1 MNLSD
6 YPTAWQR
13 KTLWSAVT
21 ALAMVLIG
29 AIAVG
34 LIYLTSRVLGFLQ
47 PILIPFAV
55 AGVMAYLLDPAVER
69 LQRWGKK
76 WGVTRQAAVIAVFGV
91 VTIALV
97 GVLLW
102 VVPAI
107 SHQTHNIVRK
117 VPRYTDRVKIMVIDF
132 AQTVQAKTGLKLFP
146 PTEAEVEAEEKS
158 LGEPKPDT
166 GVAVDAPASPT
177 VDSVA
182 PVVVPTV
189 PSGPSMP
196 VTPAVITPPATGP
209 PASPATEVAKDETA
223 AIAKP
228 SDPQLD
234 WQQIISGRW
243 VQTTLPVVF
252 KNMWNFVTS
261 SVGGFLGV
269 FGFLL
274 SMIIVPVYLWYFLI
288 ESPNIAKSW
297 GDYVP
302 LTKSAFKD
310 EVVSALG
317 EINGYLIA
325 FFRGQLVVSLINGT
339 ATGLGLV
346 IVGLDFGVL
355 IGLLLCVL
363 GIIPYLGIIL
373 CWVPA
378 VVIASVQGGY
388 GTWIP
393 GDPWWV
399 FPLVVT
405 GIFVVV
411 QQVDGLFI
419 TPKIVGESVGL
430 HPMTV
435 IVSVFV
441 WSLLMGGLLGAI
453 LAVPLTATLKVLLR
467 RYVWEKRL
475 RAEARLVTEDTAA
488 MELAEPLVSQPV
500 HGK

>member
-1 MNLSD
+1 MNPSE

-13 KTLWSAVT
+13 KTLWSAAS
-21 ALAMVLIG
+21 ALAVVIIG

-34 LIYLTSRVLGFLQ
+34 LIWLTSRVLGFLQ

-55 AGVMAYLLDPAVER
+55 AGVLAYLLDPVVER
-69 LQRWGKK
+69 LQRWGHR
-76 WGVTRQAAVIAVFGV
+76 WGITRQAAVISVFGV
-91 VTIALV
+91 LTIALV
-97 GVLLW
+97 GIMLW

-107 SHQTHNIVRK
+107 SHQTQNIVRK
-117 VPRYTDRVKIMVIDF
+117 VPNYSNRVKVLVVDF
-132 AQTVQAKTGLKLFP
+132 AQKVQERTGLKLFP
-146 PTEAEVEAEEKS
+146 PAEGEEEKPE
-158 LGEPKPDT
+158 GETAPVPPANEALPAPPAPTTPPSTIPSVPSVPSAPAMPLAPSTPET
-166 GVAVDAPASPT
+166 GPASPT
-177 VDSVA
+177 
-182 PVVVPTV
+182 
-189 PSGPSMP
+189 
-196 VTPAVITPPATGP
+196 
-209 PASPATEVAKDETA
+209 ATELAKDP
-223 AIAKP
+223 AKA
-228 SDPQLD
+228 SDIQLD
-234 WQQIISGRW
+234 WNQIITGRW
-243 VQTTLPVVF
+243 VQTTLPVVL
-252 KNMWNFVTS
+252 KNIWHFITS

-274 SMIIVPVYLWYFLI
+274 SMIIVPVYLWYFLV
-288 ESPNIAKSW
+288 ESPNIAASW
-297 GDYVP
+297 GDYLP

-378 VVIASVQGGY
+378 VVIASVQGGM

-453 LAVPLTATLKVLLR
+453 LAVPLTATLKVLLK
-467 RYVWEKRL
+467 RYVWEKRR
-475 RAEARLVTEDTAA
+475 RAETRVVTEETAA
-488 MELAEPLVSQPV
+488 MELAEPVSNAAA
-500 HGK
+500 HGQ

>member
-21 ALAMVLIG
+21 AFAMVLIG
-29 AIAVG
+29 AIGVG
-34 LIYLTSRVLGFLQ
+34 LIWLTSRVLGFLQ

-55 AGVMAYLLDPAVER
+55 AGVMAYLLDPVVER
-69 LQRWGKK
+69 LQRWGGR
-76 WGVTRQAAVIAVFGV
+76 WGVSRQGAVIAVFGAMA
-91 VTIALV
+91 IALA
-97 GVLLW
+97 GILLW

-107 SHQTHNIVRK
+107 SHQTQNIVRK
-117 VPRYTDRVKIMVIDF
+117 VPGYTNRVKVLAVDF
-132 AQTVQAKTGLKLFP
+132 AQKVQEKTGLKLFP
-146 PTEAEVEAEEKS
+146 PAETEEGKAE
-158 LGEPKPDT
+158 GE
-166 GVAVDAPASPT
+166 
-177 VDSVA
+177 VA
-182 PVVVPTV
+182 PPTV
-189 PSGPSMP
+189 PPANEIPPSAP
-196 VTPAVITPPATGP
+196 SPPSATGTPAIPSAPETGP
-209 PASPATEVAKDETA
+209 PATTIAEATKEAG
-223 AIAKP
+223 KP
-228 SDPQLD
+228 SDLQLD
-234 WQQIISGRW
+234 WNQIITGRW
-243 VQTTLPVVF
+243 VQTSFPVVL
-252 KNMWNFVTS
+252 KNIWQFITS

-274 SMIIVPVYLWYFLI
+274 SMIIVPVYLWYFLV
-288 ESPNIAKSW
+288 ESPNIAASW

-378 VVIASVQGGY
+378 VVIASVQGGL
-388 GTWIP
+388 GTWVP
-393 GDPWWV
+393 GDPWYL

-411 QQVDGLFI
+411 QQIDGLFI

-467 RYVWEKRL
+467 RYVWEKRM
-475 RAEARLVTEDTAA
+475 RAEARLVTEETAA
-488 MELAEPLVSQPV
+488 MELGEPAAGEPV